1 MELENGLPFK
11 FYFENIDKFGRVL
24 PNNLSI
30 DELNEYN
37 LLCDK
42 NYNWDAHINNK
53 KTNKLINS
61 FFQWIR
67 DNDLI
72 TNDVKYEKLIYLCE
86 AFTPV
91 PFYDNSFIENL
102 NKDIYDGIR
111 NNKIIV
117 LFNWFAEPL
126 YDENFN
132 KNIEII
138 CETNGFDVNNFIVL
152 TSANNIK
159 NTSKLNYISD
169 HFFLKNSA
177 DFLKHYLQNKIHK
190 SNTFDYVCEIVNQDI
205 FQTKKE
211 QHFLCLN
218 RTADRPHRYAFG
230 LFLEKYNLW
239 DKGIFTFLVCDN
251 HKQNDELVEVFNQST
266 AEEYSQYKNGFHN
279 KIPLEI
285 DTKFLIEGNELFN
298 FGTSKIYYKPIYEKT
313 AINIV
318 TETTFT
324 QNKVFISE
332 KTFHPIINLQ
342 PFIMFASNGQLQE
355 LRNLGFKTFG
365 HIIDESY
372 DNEEDNHIR
381 FKMICDEILR
391 LSKMNIDEINQLF
404 LSCKDICIYNRN
416 HLLSFVKYDV
426 FENSLQKIKQ
436 IWNSKEKQF

>member
-1 MELENGLPFK
+1 MELESGLPFK
-11 FYFENIDKFGRVL
+11 FYFENIDKFGRTL

-37 LLCDK
+37 LVCDE
-42 NYNWDAHINNK
+42 NYDWNTHLQNNK
-53 KTNKLINS
+53 ATKLINS
-61 FFQWIR
+61 FFNWLS
-67 DNDLI
+67 DKDLV
-72 TNDVKYEKLIYLCE
+72 TNDIAYDKLIYLCE

-91 PFYDNSFIENL
+91 PFYGNLFIENL
-102 NKDIYDGIR
+102 NKDVYDGIK

-132 KNIEII
+132 KTIEII
-138 CETNGFDVNNFIVL
+138 CENNEFDINNFIVL

-159 NTSKLNYISD
+159 NISKLNYISD

-177 DFLKHYLQNKIHK
+177 DFLKYYLQNKIFK
-190 SNTFDYVCEIVNQDI
+190 PNTFDYVCEIVNQNI

-218 RTADRPHRYAFG
+218 RSVDRPHRYAFG
-230 LFLEKYNLW
+230 LFLEKHNLW
-239 DKGIFTFLVCDN
+239 NKGVFSFLVCDN
-251 HKQNDELVEVFNQST
+251 YKENDALIEVISKQT
-266 AEEYSQYKNGFHN
+266 AEEYSKYRNGFHN

-285 DTKFLIEGNELFN
+285 DTKFLINNKLN
-298 FGTSKIYYKPIYEKT
+298 DFGTSNIYYKPIYEKT

-318 TETTFT
+318 TETTFKNNT
-324 QNKVFISE
+324 VFISE

-365 HIIDESY
+365 HAIDESY
-372 DNEEDNHIR
+372 DNEEDSHIR
-381 FKMICDEILR
+381 FKKVCDEILR
-391 LSKMNIDEINQLF
+391 LSEMSIDEINQLF

-416 HLLSFVKYDV
+416 HLLSFTKYDV
-426 FENSLQKIKQ
+426 FENSLQKIKK
-436 IWNSKEKQF
+436 IWN